1 MFVVGGEL
9 LRMDKGP
16 TVGYRRYVLLCLGN
30 RQFIFLNKAKRCSG
44 HSQSYFV
51 FFVRLMNS
59 NCESDGFKG
68 IKMVTLFICA

>member
-16 TVGYRRYVLLCLGN
+16 TVGYRRYVLLFLRN
-30 RQFIFLNKAKRCSG
+30 RQFIFLSEAKRCLG
-44 HSQSYFV
+44 HFV